1 MKKKS
6 VFFIILLFAT
16 ISILSQEL
24 KKSSVKI
31 GIGAGFSESANC
43 TGMGTMYSVGYQRN
57 IWKDRLRFNPNLSLG
72 FYESILLIDPR
83 DQYFNSIN
91 LNANLNFDIIRI
103 QNFSVVIYAGIEA
116 GKTQGYVGTGGY
128 YDYYGYSGYGS
139 GYGSSYSQSSH
150 YVHDY
155 HIGSNF
161 GGGIRFVSRSRKTAF
176 NILPFNFRVGYPDFV
191 EAHLKLEVDISI

>member
-1 MKKKS
+1 MQNKL
-6 VFFIILLFAT
+6 FIIILMLAA
-16 ISILSQEL
+16 ISTQSQEL

-31 GIGAGFSESANC
+31 GIGAGFSESTNC
-43 TGMGTMYSVGYQRN
+43 TGMGTMYSIGYQRN

-72 FYESILLIDPR
+72 FYSPVFITDQA

-91 LNANLNFDIIRI
+91 VNANLNYDLIRI
-103 QNFSVVIYAGIEA
+103 KRLSVVVYVGVEA

-139 GYGSSYSQSSH
+139 GYGSSYTQNSY

-155 HIGSNF
+155 HIGGNV
-161 GGGIRFVSRSRKTAF
+161 GAGLRLISRSGKTAF

-191 EAHLKLEVDISI
+191 EAHLKLEVDINI